1 MTVHELTKDNVEQ
14 IIGNN
19 DTVIIDFWASWC
31 GPCQAFKPVF
41 EAASSSHED
50 ITFVACN
57 TEEQPELAAMFQIRS
72 IPTLF
77 VFRDQIPVFAQPG
90 MLPAEALDEL
100 LEKVQELDMDEVR
113 AKVAPDGNTPIGLRP
128 HAGGGSLVA
137 PGSVRAV
144 ESATGPGPN
153 RGNNREY
160 RRLQLADKPPRGFAS
175 SCRRHSRSR
184 DRDLR
189 WARPHGGAA

>member
-1 MTVHELTKDNVEQ
+1 MAVQELTKDNVEQ
-14 IIGNN
+14 IIENN

-41 EAASSSHED
+41 EAASNSHED
-50 ITFVACN
+50 ITFVSCN
-57 TEEQPELAAMFQIRS
+57 TEEEPELAAMFQIRS

-113 AKVAPDGNTPIGLRP
+113 AKVAEHEQQT
-128 HAGGGSLVA
+128 V
-137 PGSVRAV
+137 
-144 ESATGPGPN
+144 SA
-153 RGNNREY
+153 
-160 RRLQLADKPPRGFAS
+160 
-175 SCRRHSRSR
+175 
-184 DRDLR
+184 
-189 WARPHGGAA
+189 

>member
-1 MTVHELTKDNVEQ
+1 MAVQELTKDNVEQ
-14 IIGNN
+14 IIENN

-41 EAASSSHED
+41 EAASSSHDD
-50 ITFVACN
+50 ITFVSCN
-57 TEEQPELAAMFQIRS
+57 TEEEPELAAMFQIRS

-113 AKVAPDGNTPIGLRP
+113 AKVAEHEQQT
-128 HAGGGSLVA
+128 A
-137 PGSVRAV
+137 
-144 ESATGPGPN
+144 SA
-153 RGNNREY
+153 
-160 RRLQLADKPPRGFAS
+160 
-175 SCRRHSRSR
+175 
-184 DRDLR
+184 
-189 WARPHGGAA
+189 